1 MFSKEKQ
8 QIIEYGILLDRYE
21 LVSLTCGNLAIR
33 MPTGEVLITPSGMA
47 YDKMV
52 EDDVIVCDLDGNI
65 IEGDKKP
72 SSDTPA
78 ILYIQTYATHQWCHS
93 YPPTLCYSY
102 IFNSWNDRIQSM
114 LYRHGKYLLW

>member
-1 MFSKEKQ
+1 MPDKNFIPFSFEGKGGELPNVTPGVHSINISDFELETCLTVIVFPFANFQDIEYSKQ

-52 EDDVIVCDLDGNI
+52 EEVWEEQVEEEIHLLI
-65 IEGDKKP
+65 
-72 SSDTPA
+72 T
-78 ILYIQTYATHQWCHS
+78 IL
-93 YPPTLCYSY
+93 
-102 IFNSWNDRIQSM
+102 
-114 LYRHGKYLLW
+114 K